1 MFVQKLSSDK
11 DLTERIRKAAIF
23 TAPKHKPMNFSSTL
37 SALRLL
43 GFLEGC
49 SFLLFALTMPVKYML
64 DIKWPNMVV
73 GMLHGILFIAYV
85 MFVFM
90 VSKERKWDLK
100 TQFWAYLAS
109 LLPFGTFVADAKI
122 FKPEQQKDF

>member
-1 MFVQKLSSDK
+1 
-11 DLTERIRKAAIF
+11 
-23 TAPKHKPMNFSSTL
+23 MNFSSTL
-37 SALRLL
+37 SALRLI
-43 GFLEGC
+43 GFMEGC
-49 SFLLFALTMPVKYML
+49 SFLLIFAVSMPLKYAMA
-64 DIKWPNMVV
+64 INWPNQVI

-85 MFVFM
+85 MFVYI
-90 VSKERKWDLK
+90 VAKDRKWDLK